1 MTIFQRRKDR
11 SSDRH
16 KVIATV
22 LVYEASERCQGGMT
36 RSCARGEGFDVIVSR
51 PNSTPSSL
59 GTRSALAFSSSLLA
73 LNRYPDPSERRHIL
87 VLYY

>member
-51 PNSTPSSL
+51 PNSRLLRPLVREAHLPSL
-59 GTRSALAFSSSLLA
+59 
-73 LNRYPDPSERRHIL
+73 RHFL
-87 VLYY
+87 H